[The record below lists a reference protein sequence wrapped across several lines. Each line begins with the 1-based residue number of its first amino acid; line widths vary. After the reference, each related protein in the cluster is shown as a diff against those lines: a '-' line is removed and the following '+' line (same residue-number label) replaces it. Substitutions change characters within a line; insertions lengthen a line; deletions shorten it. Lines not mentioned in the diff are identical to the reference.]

1 MKIKYLGTAAAE
13 GYPAL
18 FCECERCV
26 AARKLGGK
34 NVRTRTQCIIDD
46 RLVIDWPPDAFFHS
60 INHGIDFTYIK
71 SLLISHIHGDHFQP
85 EDLSNRNRY
94 YGLLN
99 TAELLTV
106 YGSED
111 LNNFDNYLKPDEN
124 YGSKIEVLSPF
135 CSYDIEGY
143 SVTALPACH
152 STAHP
157 YIYIIKKDDK
167 CLLWAHDTG
176 ILKPEAFK
184 YIEENPCPCP
194 REPCTHDKRR
204 S

>member
-71 SLLISHIHGDHFQP
+71 SLLISHIHGRKVFG
-85 EDLSNRNRY
+85 R
-94 YGLLN
+94 
-99 TAELLTV
+99 
-106 YGSED
+106 
-111 LNNFDNYLKPDEN
+111 
-124 YGSKIEVLSPF
+124 
-135 CSYDIEGY
+135 
-143 SVTALPACH
+143 
-152 STAHP
+152 
-157 YIYIIKKDDK
+157 
-167 CLLWAHDTG
+167 G
-176 ILKPEAFK
+176 I
-184 YIEENPCPCP
+184 
-194 REPCTHDKRR
+194 
-204 S
+204 